1 MARGIS
7 RGALALIVV
16 VILIIL
22 VALGYYLTLPAPTTP
37 TTPTGTSPTGTTP
50 TETTTTKRERISF
63 SIATGTTGGVWYPLG
78 GAIAGVITKYVP
90 DTEAT
95 AEVTT
100 AAGDN
105 LRLLVSGKAGMAFCY
120 DYHIVLLNQGKLSI
134 VSNKSEPA
142 RLFLAL
148 YEQPLHVVT
157 YEGSGINSIY
167 DLKGKRVSTG
177 PPASGTEEQA
187 LYVLSALGIDPN
199 KDIVREKLS
208 PADSG
213 EAMKD
218 GKLDAFFWSGA
229 VPTSSIVDLA
239 TTPGFKIKFIPIS
252 GEIAD
257 KIIQKYPA
265 VFHKTK
271 IPKGAYPGLEED
283 VETIGITA
291 VIAVMKDFPEDRLYE
306 IAKAI
311 FGHLDELAAAWKKA
325 TQLTPEKAY
334 MQASEEARKYIHPGA
349 ERFFKEMGV
358 IKG

>member
-1 MARGIS
+1 VITLRRKGIS
-7 RGALALIVV
+7 KGILASVAVI
-16 VILIIL
+16 VILIL
-22 VALGYYLTLPAPTTP
+22 VVLGYYLTLPTP
-37 TTPTGTSPTGTTP
+37 TPTP
-50 TETTTTKRERISF
+50 KREKLSF

-90 DTEAT
+90 NTSAT

-100 AAGDN
+100 AANDN
-105 LRLLVSGKAGMAFCY
+105 LRLLVSGKAGMAWCY
-120 DYHIVLLNQGKLSI
+120 DYHIVLLNQGKLPI
-134 VSNKSEPA
+134 VSNKSEPV
-142 RLFLAL
+142 RLFMAF
-148 YEQPLHVVT
+148 YEQPLHIVT
-157 YEGSGINSIY
+157 YEGSGINTIY

-177 PPASGTEEQA
+177 PPTSGTEEQA
-187 LYVLSALGIDPN
+187 LYVLSALGIDPD
-199 KDIVREKLS
+199 KDFIREKLS
-208 PADSG
+208 PADSAD
-213 EAMKD
+213 AMKD

-239 TTPGFKIKFIPIS
+239 TTPGFKIKFIPIP
-252 GEIAD
+252 GDIAD

-271 IPKGAYPGLEED
+271 IPKGSYPGLDKD
-283 VETIGITA
+283 VETIAITA
-291 VIAVMKDFPEDRLYE
+291 VLAVMKDFPEDRLYE

-311 FGHLDELAAAWKKA
+311 FEHKDELAAAWKKA
-325 TQLTPEKAY
+325 SQLTPDLAY

>member
-1 MARGIS
+1 MSRGIS
-7 RGALALIVV
+7 RGALALIIIV
-16 VILIIL
+16 VIVIL
-22 VALGYYLTLPAPTTP
+22 AALGYYLSLPAPTTTP
-37 TTPTGTSPTGTTP
+37 VTPTGTAPTTTP
-50 TETTTTKRERISF
+50 TTTKRERLSF

-90 DTEAT
+90 ETEAT

-120 DYHIVLLNQGKLSI
+120 DYHIVLLNQGKFPL
-134 VSNKSEPA
+134 VSNKPEPV
-142 RLFLAL
+142 RLFMAF
-148 YEQPLHVVT
+148 YEQPLHIVT
-157 YEGSGINSIY
+157 YEGSGINSLY

-187 LYVLSALGIDPN
+187 LYVLSALGIDPD
-199 KDIVREKLS
+199 KDFIREKLS

-213 EAMKD
+213 SAMKD

-239 TTPGFKIKFIPIS
+239 TTPGFKIKFIPIP

-291 VIAVMKDFPEDRLYE
+291 VLAVMKDFPEDRLYE

-325 TQLTPEKAY
+325 SKLTPELAY

-349 ERFFKEMGV
+349 EKFFKEMGV

>member
-1 MARGIS
+1 MSRGIS
-7 RGALALIVV
+7 RGALALIIIV
-16 VILIIL
+16 VIVIL
-22 VALGYYLTLPAPTTP
+22 AALGYYLTLPAPTTTP
-37 TTPTGTSPTGTTP
+37 VTPTGTAPTTTP
-50 TETTTTKRERISF
+50 TTTKRERLSL

-90 DTEAT
+90 ETEAT

-120 DYHIVLLNQGKLSI
+120 DYHIVLLNQGKFPL
-134 VSNKSEPA
+134 VSNKSEPV
-142 RLFLAL
+142 RLFMAF
-148 YEQPLHVVT
+148 YEQPLHIVT
-157 YEGSGINSIY
+157 YEGSGINSLY

-187 LYVLSALGIDPN
+187 LYVLSALGIDPD
-199 KDIVREKLS
+199 KDFIREKLS

-213 EAMKD
+213 SAMKD

-271 IPKGAYPGLEED
+271 IPKGSYPGLEED

-291 VIAVMKDFPEDRLYE
+291 VLAVMKDFPEDRLYE

-325 TQLTPEKAY
+325 SKLTPELAY
-334 MQASEEARKYIHPGA
+334 MQASEEARKYMHPGA
-349 ERFFKEMGV
+349 EKFFKEMGV

>member
-1 MARGIS
+1 MRRGIS
-7 RGALALIVV
+7 RGLLALLIIVV
-16 VILIIL
+16 LIVLIA
-22 VALGYYLTLPAPTTP
+22 VGYFLTIPPTTP
-37 TTPTGTSPTGTTP
+37 TPTGVPTTP
-50 TETTTTKRERISF
+50 TETVPKTTTRERLSF

-78 GAIAGVITKYVP
+78 GAIGSVITKYVP

-95 AEVTT
+95 AESTT
-100 AAGDN
+100 AAIDN
-105 LRLLVSGKAGMAFCY
+105 LRLLVAGKAKMAWCY
-120 DYHIVLLNQGKLSI
+120 DYHIVLLNEGKLTA
-134 VSNKSEPA
+134 VSDKPQPA
-142 RLFLAL
+142 RLFMAF
-148 YEQPLHVVT
+148 YEQPLHIVT
-157 YEGSGINSIY
+157 YEGSGINTLY

-187 LYVLSALGIDPN
+187 LYVLSALGIDPD
-199 KDIVREKLS
+199 KDFIREKLS

-213 EAMKD
+213 SAMKD

-229 VPTSSIVDLA
+229 VPTSSIVELA
-239 TTPGFKIKFIPIS
+239 TTPGFKIKFVPIS

-257 KIIQKYPA
+257 KIIEKYPA

-283 VETIGITA
+283 VETLAITA
-291 VIAVMKDFPEDRLYE
+291 VLAVMEDFPADRLYE

-311 FGHLDELAAAWKKA
+311 FDHLDELAAAWKKA

-334 MQASEEARKYIHPGA
+334 LQAGEEARKYLHPGA
-349 ERFFKEMGV
+349 EKFFKEMGV

>member
-1 MARGIS
+1 MRREGLS
-7 RGALALIVV
+7 KGALAALIIL
-16 VILIIL
+16 ILIIL
-22 VALGYYLTLPAPTTP
+22 LVAAYYLTLPAPTPTP
-37 TTPTGTSPTGTTP
+37 TP
-50 TETTTTKRERISF
+50 TETPKATVPTTTRERLVF

-78 GAIAGVITKYVP
+78 GAIAGVVTKYVP

-95 AEVTT
+95 AEATT
-100 AAGDN
+100 AALDN
-105 LRLLVSGKAGMAFCY
+105 LRLLVAGKAGMAWCY
-120 DYHIVLLNQGKLSI
+120 DYHIVLLNQGKLAQ
-134 VSNKSEPA
+134 VSDKPQPA
-142 RLFLAL
+142 RLFMSF
-148 YEQPLHVVT
+148 YEQPLHIVT
-157 YEGSGINSIY
+157 YEGSGINTIY

-187 LYVLSALGIDPN
+187 LYVLTALGIDPD
-199 KDIVREKLS
+199 KDFTREKLS

-213 EAMKD
+213 AAMKD

-239 TTPGFKIKFIPIS
+239 TTPGFKIKFVPIS

-257 KIIQKYPA
+257 IIIAKYPA

-283 VETIGITA
+283 VETIAITA
-291 VIAVMKDFPEDRLYE
+291 VLAVMDSFPADRLYE

-311 FGHLDELAAAWKKA
+311 FDHRDELAAAWKKA
-325 TQLTPEKAY
+325 TQLTPELAY
-334 MQASEEARKYIHPGA
+334 KQAGEEARKYLHPGA
-349 ERFFKEMGV
+349 ERFFREMGV